1 MTDNLQQVH
10 DDWKTKGFPYYPTNQ
25 KWRDEIFNQLDGK
38 KIDLVVGGPPC
49 QGFSIFGK
57 RRFKNTKKYNPL
69 DDDRNDL
76 VKTYFEYIEKIKP
89 QWIIM
94 ENVNGILNL
103 GGGIYI
109 DFIKLL

>member
-1 MTDNLQQVH
+1 M
-10 DDWKTKGFPYYPTNQ
+10 
-25 KWRDEIFNQLDGK
+25 
-38 KIDLVVGGPPC
+38 

-57 RRFKNTKKYNPL
+57 RRFKNTKNYNNPL

-103 GGGIYI
+103 GGGVYI
-109 DFIKLL
+109 DFIKKKLKKLNYKNFDYRIINTADYGVPQRGSFYFNCK

>member
-1 MTDNLQQVH
+1 M
-10 DDWKTKGFPYYPTNQ
+10 
-25 KWRDEIFNQLDGK
+25 RSS
-38 KIDLVVGGPPC
+38 C

-109 DFIKLL
+109 DS

>member
-1 MTDNLQQVH
+1 MGDLHAKVFQYLV
-10 DDWKTKGFPYYPTNQ
+10 KG
-25 KWRDEIFNQLDGK
+25 
-38 KIDLVVGGPPC
+38 DL
-49 QGFSIFGK
+49 
-57 RRFKNTKKYNPL
+57 KNTKKYNPL

-76 VKTYFEYIEKIKP
+76 VKTYFEYIKKIKP

-109 DFIKLL
+109 DFIKKKLKLNYKNFDYRIVNTADYGVPQKEKDLS